1 MKFLSTTRILLLA
14 SSAAGG
20 LALILPNDPETLPS
34 GTVLTVIKSK
44 IDFFLSAW
52 SPTEGLVRGH
62 MAAEATTTALETG
75 ITPINAALVPD
86 FGIAPNTNPNA
97 RQQGFCDGFAP
108 DTNTIVDIP
117 CACPPARADFLSA
130 LAANVAAG
138 SVQGTAVAFSNDYAD
153 QSIETNRLRARAML
167 DTLQNMEAGGQRGC
181 PEASAPNFAIQHT
194 TGDLLASRDLL
205 PRRPGGNDTGVGS
218 EPRAV
223 ELEPRGELEGELEPR
238 SNEMSQ

>member
-14 SSAAGG
+14 SAAGG
-20 LALILPNDPETLPS
+20 LALTLPNDPETLPP

-52 SPTEGLVRGH
+52 SPIEGLVRGH

-86 FGIAPNTNPNA
+86 FGITPNTNPNA

-138 SVQGTAVAFSNDYAD
+138 SVQGTAVAFSNDFAD

-167 DTLQNMEAGGQRGC
+167 ATLQNMEAGGQQGC
-181 PEASAPNFAIQHT
+181 PEASAPNFALQHT

-205 PRRPGGNDTGVGS
+205 PRGRPGGNDTGVGS
-218 EPRAV
+218 EPRD
-223 ELEPRGELEGELEPR
+223 ELEPR
-238 SNEMSQ
+238 SNDTSQ